1 MRILRV
7 SALVAIGLFF
17 INAVACA
24 SSQRY
29 KESSTSPPLG
39 CCGDFATG
47 IVITSSMS
55 LPLSFR
61 ARLIWESDTPDGE
74 GVRLDAAAVLTEII
88 RLSDDKKSLLDR
100 RSSGRAATTLTL
112 ICVDPPVVI
121 ESQLSD
127 RRRPMPRTRMPFF
140 VTIDHDA
147 GTATSDWPPGIEFG
161 TSLPP
166 SVRSRVLRVDGQTAG
181 DWVDAPER
189 LPPVVTWWGRL
200 EFEADGDAVRVVPRV
215 TTGGATHP

>member
-7 SALVAIGLFF
+7 LVLVAIGLFF
-17 INAVACA
+17 INALACA

-47 IVITSSMS
+47 TVITSATS
-55 LPLSFR
+55 LPISFR
-61 ARLIWESDTPDGE
+61 ARLIWESDRPDGD
-74 GVRLDAAAVLTEII
+74 GVCLDAAAVLTEII

-100 RSSGRAATTLTL
+100 WSSGRAATTLTL

-127 RRRPMPRTRMPFF
+127 RQRSMPRTTMPFF
-140 VTIDHDA
+140 VTIDPDA
-147 GTATSDWPPGIEFG
+147 GTATSSWPPGIEFG

-166 SVRSRVLRVDGQTAG
+166 SVRSRVLRVDDQNAG
-181 DWVDAPER
+181 VWVDAPER
-189 LPPVVTWWGRL
+189 LTPVVTWWGRL
-200 EFEADGDAVRVVPRV
+200 EFEGDGDAVRVVPRV
-215 TTGGATHP
+215 TAGGDTHP